1 MLPSFHPGERRFP
14 RLVNRCSVS
23 LISAILDYDQ
33 RSLSLSRERNENN
46 DNLVLTFRYVYFI
59 IVNLLLHEFLSKELK
74 ELKMSVKRIITA
86 FLFLEIIVHMFE
98 I

>member
-33 RSLSLSRERNENN
+33 RSLSRERNENN
-46 DNLVLTFRYVYFI
+46 DNLDLTFRYVYFI

-74 ELKMSVKRIITA
+74 ELKMSVKRIIIA

>member
-33 RSLSLSRERNENN
+33 RSLSRERNENN

>member
-1 MLPSFHPGERRFP
+1 MVLPSFHPGERRFP

-33 RSLSLSRERNENN
+33 RSLSRERNENN
-46 DNLVLTFRYVYFI
+46 DNLDLTFRYVYFT

>member
-33 RSLSLSRERNENN
+33 RSLSRERNENS
-46 DNLVLTFRYVYFI
+46 DNLDLTFRYVYFI

>member
-33 RSLSLSRERNENN
+33 RSLSRERNENN
-46 DNLVLTFRYVYFI
+46 DNLDLTFRYVYFT
-59 IVNLLLHEFLSKELK
+59 IVNLLLHEFLSKKSK

>member
-1 MLPSFHPGERRFP
+1 MVLPSFHPGERRFP

-33 RSLSLSRERNENN
+33 RSLSRERNENN

-74 ELKMSVKRIITA
+74 E
-86 FLFLEIIVHMFE
+86 
-98 I
+98 

>member
-1 MLPSFHPGERRFP
+1 MVLPSFHPGERRFP

-33 RSLSLSRERNENN
+33 RSLSRERNENN
-46 DNLVLTFRYVYFI
+46 DNLVLTFRYVYFT

-74 ELKMSVKRIITA
+74 ELKMSVK
-86 FLFLEIIVHMFE
+86 
-98 I
+98 

>member
-33 RSLSLSRERNENN
+33 QSLSRERNENN

>member
-1 MLPSFHPGERRFP
+1 MVLPSFHPGERRFP

-33 RSLSLSRERNENN
+33 RSLSRERNENN
-46 DNLVLTFRYVYFI
+46 DNLVLTFRYVYFT

-74 ELKMSVKRIITA
+74 E
-86 FLFLEIIVHMFE
+86 
-98 I
+98 

>member
-33 RSLSLSRERNENN
+33 RSLSRERNENN
-46 DNLVLTFRYVYFI
+46 DNLDLTFRYVYFI
-59 IVNLLLHEFLSKELK
+59 IVNLLLHEFLSKKSK

>member
-1 MLPSFHPGERRFP
+1 MVLPSFHPGERRFP

-33 RSLSLSRERNENN
+33 RSLSRERNENN